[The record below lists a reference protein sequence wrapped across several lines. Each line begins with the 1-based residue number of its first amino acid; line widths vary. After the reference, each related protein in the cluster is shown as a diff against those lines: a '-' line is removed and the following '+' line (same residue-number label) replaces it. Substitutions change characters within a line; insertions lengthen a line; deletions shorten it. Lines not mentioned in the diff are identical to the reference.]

1 MYFLKKLRNSLLGLN
16 PVIFS
21 EKLGTGPLGLKHG
34 VFFFFFMKVVVNGNM
49 FQ

>member
-21 EKLGTGPLGLKHG
+21 EKLGTGPLGLKHV
-34 VFFFFFMKVVVNGNM
+34 VFFFFFFFHESSSKW
-49 FQ
+49 